1 MNFVQK
7 GIYISAEL
15 ATSESSACIF
25 VFLLLYNLDY
35 RRVGRRLAGWNP
47 NLALVAAILGPLG
60 YLLLITRK
68 IPVRCNG

>member
-1 MNFVQK
+1 MDFVQK

-60 YLLLITRK
+60 YLLLFSNSWNIRL
-68 IPVRCNG
+68 IL